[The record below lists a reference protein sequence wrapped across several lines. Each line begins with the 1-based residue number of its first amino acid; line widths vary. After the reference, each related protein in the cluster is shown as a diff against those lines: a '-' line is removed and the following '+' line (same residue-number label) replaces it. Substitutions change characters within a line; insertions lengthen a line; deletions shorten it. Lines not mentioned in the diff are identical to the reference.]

1 MATHI
6 LRVGATLGAGA
17 AFGLKQA
24 VLAHSFSGQPPFFL
38 LTGSTLQTHRI
49 CEQRMGGAFSGQRQN
64 CAWDNW
70 MKKYFDIIQ
79 SQEVLKTLK
88 FSY

>member
-1 MATHI
+1 
-6 LRVGATLGAGA
+6 
-17 AFGLKQA
+17 
-24 VLAHSFSGQPPFFL
+24 
-38 LTGSTLQTHRI
+38 
-49 CEQRMGGAFSGQRQN
+49 MGGAFSGQRQN
-64 CAWDNW
+64 CVWDNW